1 LIQQGGFVRWRE
13 QGLFVFG
20 QASARG
26 TAAIAAAIASVFTE
40 FSSTLERVLCDR
52 DLAR

>member
-26 TAAIAAAIASVFTE
+26 AAPIAGAFME
-40 FSSTLERVLCDR
+40 FSSTLKCVL
-52 DLAR
+52 L